1 MNSEDWALGSL
12 GSVTASAAG
21 GITAANGKRGLLLV
35 DDNENH
41 CWALTRAF
49 EKRGYTV
56 KAAHSAPAAC
66 RLLEDEHWHPD
77 YAVVDLRMPGPTGLT
92 LIPRL
97 KAALPNVRIVV
108 LTGYASIATAVEAI
122 KLGAM
127 QYLVKPADA
136 NAVESAFHHEGAD
149 STIPSN
155 DHLLSVERLEWEYI
169 QRVLAEH
176 AGNVSATARALKM
189 HRKTLQRKL
198 GKHPAAR

>member
-1 MNSEDWALGSL
+1 MIIEDCALHDAG
-12 GSVTASAAG
+12 AAG
-21 GITAANGKRGLLLV
+21 SNQQVKAANGKPRLLLV

-49 EKRGYTV
+49 EKRGYAV

-66 RLLEDEHWHPD
+66 CLLQDWHPE

-97 KAALPNVRIVV
+97 KIVFPDVRIVM

-122 KLGAM
+122 KLGAT
-127 QYLVKPADA
+127 QYLVKPVDA
-136 NAVESAFHHEGAD
+136 TTVEAAFRGD
-149 STIPSN
+149 SGDTTVASS
-155 DHLLSVERLEWEYI
+155 DHLVSVERLEWEYI
-169 QRVLAEH
+169 HRVLTEQH
-176 AGNVSATARALKM
+176 GNVSATARALNM

-198 GKHPAAR
+198 TKHPPAGSR